1 MEDERKY
8 NSDTSEVMVQFVEQ
22 LVAYELEK
30 KKIQE
35 KIKELKA
42 DYKEE
47 GIAVSIICRVF
58 NRIKKKKK
66 QTESEKFEEEAI
78 QEILE
83 ESQRVDDAILTLV
96 D

>member
-22 LVAYELEK
+22 LVALELEK

-83 ESQRVDDAILTLV
+83 ESKRVDDAILTLV